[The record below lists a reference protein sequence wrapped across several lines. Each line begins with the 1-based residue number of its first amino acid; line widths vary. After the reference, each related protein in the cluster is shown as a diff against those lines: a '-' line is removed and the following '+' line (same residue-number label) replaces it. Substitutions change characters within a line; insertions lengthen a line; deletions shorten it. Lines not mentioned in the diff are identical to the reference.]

1 MIVEGPQSGVAL
13 ELNLLPIKPRHKRSN
28 TDALKGNAM
37 RRQVPSIVPTAADEE
52 WRSVQRAING
62 DWDAFAA
69 LFMRDRDRLYR
80 AAFSLLSNREDAE
93 DALLSAY
100 LNLKSFAGRTRFS
113 TWHTRIVLNSA
124 LMNRRRSR
132 ARFHG
137 GLLEG
142 AIDEAQLALARA
154 ADQRPDP
161 ESAYSF
167 SETCENVEKG
177 MTRLSPCLRSAF
189 YPSNI
194 CELPAGHAAAKSGVK
209 VSAMKSRTTRAR
221 RRLTS
226 LLTAESTVFPTALS
240 HRTGL

>member
-1 MIVEGPQSGVAL
+1 
-13 ELNLLPIKPRHKRSN
+13 
-28 TDALKGNAM
+28 M
-37 RRQVPSIVPTAADEE
+37 RRHVPSIEPTAADEE
-52 WRSVQRAING
+52 CRSVQRAING
-62 DWDAFAA
+62 DSDALAA
-69 LFMRDRDRLYR
+69 LFTRDRDRLYR

-93 DALLSAY
+93 DALQDGLLSAY
-100 LNLKSFAGRTRFS
+100 LNLKSFAERTPFS
-113 TWHTRIVLNSA
+113 TWLTRIVLSSA

-137 GLLEG
+137 GLLESG
-142 AIDEAQLALARA
+142 VDEVPLALARA

-177 MTRLSPCLRSAF
+177 MTRLSPCLRSDF
-189 YPSNI
+189 CLSNI
-194 CELPAGHAAAKSGVK
+194 CELPADHAAAKSGVK
-209 VSAMKSRTTRAR
+209 ANAMKSRTTRAR

-226 LLTAESTVFPTALS
+226 LLNAESTVFPTALS